1 LAHNQEGTIPI
12 ITMLLD
18 MKNEV
23 YVRIEIKEDGLKT
36 KPCGVII
43 HISIKD

>member
-23 YVRIEIKEDGLKT
+23 YVRIEIKEDGLT
-36 KPCGVII
+36 HLSFCFEE
-43 HISIKD
+43 S

>member
-1 LAHNQEGTIPI
+1 
-12 ITMLLD
+12 

-43 HISIKD
+43 VQPPLVHPCAIFSFHTWQKM